1 MGRNCYPPILI
12 AFNYATACQG
22 WRFKM
27 VLFFTLT
34 FFVLQ
39 YILVLLVDD
48 DAAMAA
54 LAVNTSSNHT
64 FDTLIRIIH
73 WNRLKA
79 AFVKCFCRRRQHVV
93 SFEYKLAA
101 LTTGQQ
107 SDGEN
112 CFVTHSSI
120 RNLSPSEAM
129 HVPRLLIV
137 DPCISIVWGTPD
149 WNHEPDK
156 KYKLG

>member
-1 MGRNCYPPILI
+1 
-12 AFNYATACQG
+12 
-22 WRFKM
+22 M

-48 DAAMAA
+48 DAAMAP

-64 FDTLIRIIH
+64 LDTLIRIIH
-73 WNRLKA
+73 RNRLKA
-79 AFVKCFCRRRQHVV
+79 AFVKCFHRQRRRQHVA
-93 SFEYKLAA
+93 SFEYKRTAPA
-101 LTTGQQ
+101 TGQRT
-107 SDGEN
+107 DGEN
-112 CFVTHSSI
+112 CFVTHSRI

-137 DPCISIVWGTPD
+137 DPCMSIVWGTPD
-149 WNHEPDK
+149 WNHEPDE
-156 KYKLG
+156 KYKLDQVGWRLSERSKPLSGLVAYLPSH